1 MPSDAIAPKSA
12 STTNKSKHPRS
23 KALKDGIVK
32 LRHDQALKTDAIN
45 VSVPVH
51 DKLKAY
57 VNTKPKDDP
66 WSPYTMRNTDANAL
80 SNGHK
85 L

>member
-1 MPSDAIAPKSA
+1 MPSDPVAPKSA
-12 STTNKSKHPRS
+12 FTTNKYKHPRS

-32 LRHDQALKTDAIN
+32 LYHDQALKTDTIDII
-45 VSVPVH
+45 VPVH

-57 VNTKPKDDP
+57 VDTKPKDEP
-66 WSPYTMRNTDANAL
+66 WSPYTMKNTDTSAL
-80 SNGHK
+80 GDRHK

>member
-1 MPSDAIAPKSA
+1 MPSDPVAPKSA
-12 STTNKSKHPRS
+12 FTTNRSKHPKS

-32 LRHDQALKTDAIN
+32 LHHDQALKTDTIN
-45 VSVPVH
+45 ITVPVH

-57 VNTKPKDDP
+57 VDTKWKDEP
-66 WSPYTMRNTDANAL
+66 WSPYIMRNADANTL